1 MGSTWTDKGCY
12 THISRK
18 AERVRIQ
25 QPGNVFFVPSEVIGG
40 ANEGIT
46 LGNGNRITKIVLL
59 IYVIAWRGE
68 NFVHFAQWRIRSQ
81 NNRVGQV
88 FAISAYQNNI
98 P

>member
-46 LGNGNRITKIVLL
+46 LGNGN
-59 IYVIAWRGE
+59 
-68 NFVHFAQWRIRSQ
+68 
-81 NNRVGQV
+81 
-88 FAISAYQNNI
+88 
-98 P
+98 